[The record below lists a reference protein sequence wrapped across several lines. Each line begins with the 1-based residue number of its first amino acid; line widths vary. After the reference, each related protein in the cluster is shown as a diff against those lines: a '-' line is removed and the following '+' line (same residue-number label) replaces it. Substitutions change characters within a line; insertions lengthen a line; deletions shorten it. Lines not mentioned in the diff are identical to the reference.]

1 MKIRPATFK
10 KITFPLLLSITL
22 IAVIL
27 SSYFRV
33 FDVYEYPLLDLR
45 FKLRAPREVS
55 SDIVLIEI
63 ADDSL
68 RNLGKW
74 PLPRD
79 FHASLLD
86 VLRYHGAKTV
96 FFDILFSEP
105 SEYDAT
111 LAEAIK
117 NIGNVYL
124 PLAFE
129 IDEPHRFEKGVI
141 RVDAVSADIEKPL
154 ESAAKGH
161 GYINVFIAK
170 DGKARAVPVFLGY
183 KGAMVPHL
191 ALKAACDYL
200 GYDVA
205 RYKVTGHSIT
215 IDGKLVLPLSSPDTL
230 LVNYPG
236 KWKDSFLHLSYYD
249 ILKSFADTLAGQ
261 KPKIDLSVL
270 KGKVCFIGLT
280 ATGTSDLRANP
291 LENVYPMLGLQ
302 ASVFNSIVTNDFV
315 KRVDPRVDVTI
326 IVVLFLL
333 GLLFFLRLPPA
344 RGFIVFIALL
354 LWYATTAWILF
365 VSEGLWIDL
374 FLPLATLFLLFLGI
388 SFYRFVVEL
397 NRRFMLEKELDIARH
412 IQQSFLPK
420 DIAEVAGVH
429 IAALM
434 KPAKFV
440 AGDLYDVVRFSDTQV
455 GILVADVSGKGLPA
469 ALIMSQ
475 AVSAFRIFS
484 KTTTSPQETMTLLN
498 THIAG
503 QLESGFIT
511 ALYIMIDMQKKELTA
526 VSAGHLPLVY
536 YCAGEGKVRE
546 IDCKGGPPLGVMA
559 GVEYESETIK
569 NLGTGDILCLYTD
582 GVVEARD
589 TRCNEYGIERLKEF
603 IGENKDADVTQ
614 LPPLLEKRLALCT
627 KGAPQHDDITC
638 LAVGL

>member
-161 GYINVFIAK
+161 GLYQCFLSTK
-170 DGKARAVPVFLGY
+170 TGKRARGTVFLGY

-215 IDGKLVLPLSSPDTL
+215 IDGKLVLPLSSPDTAARQL
-230 LVNYPG
+230 PG
-236 KWKDSFLHLSYYD
+236 KMERFFPPFSYYD
-249 ILKSFADTLAGQ
+249 ILKSFADTLAVKNQ
-261 KPKIDLSVL
+261 K
-270 KGKVCFIGLT
+270 
-280 ATGTSDLRANP
+280 
-291 LENVYPMLGLQ
+291 
-302 ASVFNSIVTNDFV
+302 
-315 KRVDPRVDVTI
+315 
-326 IVVLFLL
+326 
-333 GLLFFLRLPPA
+333 
-344 RGFIVFIALL
+344 
-354 LWYATTAWILF
+354 
-365 VSEGLWIDL
+365 
-374 FLPLATLFLLFLGI
+374 
-388 SFYRFVVEL
+388 
-397 NRRFMLEKELDIARH
+397 
-412 IQQSFLPK
+412 
-420 DIAEVAGVH
+420 
-429 IAALM
+429 
-434 KPAKFV
+434 
-440 AGDLYDVVRFSDTQV
+440 
-455 GILVADVSGKGLPA
+455 
-469 ALIMSQ
+469 
-475 AVSAFRIFS
+475 
-484 KTTTSPQETMTLLN
+484 
-498 THIAG
+498 
-503 QLESGFIT
+503 
-511 ALYIMIDMQKKELTA
+511 
-526 VSAGHLPLVY
+526 
-536 YCAGEGKVRE
+536 
-546 IDCKGGPPLGVMA
+546 
-559 GVEYESETIK
+559 
-569 NLGTGDILCLYTD
+569 
-582 GVVEARD
+582 
-589 TRCNEYGIERLKEF
+589 
-603 IGENKDADVTQ
+603 
-614 LPPLLEKRLALCT
+614 
-627 KGAPQHDDITC
+627 
-638 LAVGL
+638 